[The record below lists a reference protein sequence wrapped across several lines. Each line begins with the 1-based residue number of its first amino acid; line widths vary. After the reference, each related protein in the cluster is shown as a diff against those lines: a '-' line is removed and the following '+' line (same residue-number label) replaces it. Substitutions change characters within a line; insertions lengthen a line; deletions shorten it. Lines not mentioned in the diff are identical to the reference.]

1 MAIGCCDIGAEY
13 GIGSGIYL
21 GEDGSPDGLNLGNLG
36 GTNEG
41 LDLVGLVKDSRSVIV
56 AVVLTQI

>member
-1 MAIGCCDIGAEY
+1 VAIGCCDIGAEY
-13 GIGSGIYL
+13 DIGSGIYL

>member
-1 MAIGCCDIGAEY
+1 MSCCDIGA
-13 GIGSGIYL
+13 GHDVGLGIYL

-41 LDLVGLVKDSRSVIV
+41 LDLVGLDKDSRLVT
-56 AVVLTQI
+56 VVELLTEI